1 MTVIG
6 DLGSNPGQMIN
17 SPGLG
22 EVGEQEGEDVPGELD
37 IGRGHAQV
45 LAPHVGED
53 VLELVA
59 VNDAHVNLV
68 KEVQA

>member
-6 DLGSNPGQMIN
+6 DLGSNSCQMI
-17 SPGLG
+17 SLPGLG
-22 EVGEQEGEDVPGELD
+22 EVGEQEGEDVPGGLD

-45 LAPHVGED
+45 LSPHVGED